1 MSPRLLQALLAL
13 SLLLNAFVMVGFIYR
28 SWIEPPPL
36 ERAAPPPQGQ
46 RPSALE
52 TVTRDLNLDDRQ
64 HQALRGVFD
73 QYALMRRDRQREIQ
87 KLRELIAAEYK
98 RPTIDMARVEVL
110 IDQLTGLRA
119 QQQKETLRSFAQLE
133 SQLKPE
139 QRDRLHQILAERLA
153 VPYYGRPP
161 GGGPPGQAPGAGQ
174 GRPPQ

>member
-139 QRDRLHQILAERLA
+139 QRGRLHQILAERLA

-161 GGGPPGQAPGAGQ
+161 GGGPGQAPGAGQ

>member
-1 MSPRLLQALLAL
+1 MSSRLLLQVLLAL
-13 SLLLNAFVMVGFIYR
+13 SLMLNAFVLAGFVYR

-36 ERAAPPPQGQ
+36 ERPAPSPPPGQ

-52 TVTRDLNLDDRQ
+52 TVTHDLNLDDRQ
-64 HQALRGVFD
+64 RQALHGVFD
-73 QYALMRRDRQREIQ
+73 QYAMMRRDRQREIQ
-87 KLRELIAAEYK
+87 KLREQIAAEYK

-119 QQQKETLRSFAQLE
+119 QQQKDTLRSFAQLE

-139 QRDRLHQILAERLA
+139 QRERLHQILAERLA

-161 GGGPPGQAPGAGQ
+161 GGGPPGQGQ
-174 GRPPQ
+174 GRPPPQ

>member
-36 ERAAPPPQGQ
+36 ERSAPPPPGQ

-52 TVTRDLNLDDRQ
+52 TVTHDLNLDDRQ
-64 HQALRGVFD
+64 RQALRGVFD
-73 QYALMRRDRQREIQ
+73 QYATMRRDRQRDIQ
-87 KLRELIAAEYK
+87 KLRELIAAEYR
-98 RPTIDMARVEVL
+98 RPTIDMARVEAL
-110 IDQLTGLRA
+110 IDQLTKLRA
-119 QQQKETLRSFAQLE
+119 DAQKDTLRSFAQLE

-139 QRDRLHQILAERLA
+139 QRERLHQILAERLA

-161 GGGPPGQAPGAGQ
+161 SGGAGPGSGSGQ
-174 GRPPQ
+174 SRPPPQ

>member
-1 MSPRLLQALLAL
+1 MSSRLLLQVLLAL
-13 SLLLNAFVMVGFIYR
+13 SLMLNAFVLAGFVYR

-36 ERAAPPPQGQ
+36 ERSAPSPPPGQ

-52 TVTRDLNLDDRQ
+52 TVTHDLNLDDRQ
-64 HQALRGVFD
+64 RQALHGVFD
-73 QYALMRRDRQREIQ
+73 QYAMMRRDRQREIQ
-87 KLRELIAAEYK
+87 KLREQIAAEYK

-110 IDQLTGLRA
+110 SDQLTGLRA
-119 QQQKETLRSFAQLE
+119 QQQKDTLRSFAQLE

-139 QRDRLHQILAERLA
+139 QRERLHQILAERLA

-161 GGGPPGQAPGAGQ
+161 GGGPTGQGQ